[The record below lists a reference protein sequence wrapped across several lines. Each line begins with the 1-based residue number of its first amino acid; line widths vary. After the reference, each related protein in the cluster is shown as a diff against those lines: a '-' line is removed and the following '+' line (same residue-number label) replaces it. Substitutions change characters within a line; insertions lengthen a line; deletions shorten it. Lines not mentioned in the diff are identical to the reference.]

1 MIKCHRNALLKTYI
15 DMNADL
21 RKKMILKKP
30 FFSKM
35 NAFFGKI
42 MENVGENRDI
52 KIDTTRKRGNYLVSE
67 PNYHTKKFFT

>member
-1 MIKCHRNALLKTYI
+1 
-15 DMNADL
+15 MNADL

-52 KIDTTRKRGNYLVSE
+52 KIDTTRKRGNYLV
-67 PNYHTKKFFT
+67 